1 MTAKRRDCPTIAET
15 PPSMACFF
23 GFHDVSPWNPDND
36 TLAVLRIDRELREL
50 PHGELAEVC
59 LWRPG
64 EAPEAVGTTAAWN
77 FQIGARCQWLADGR
91 LIYNTVQD
99 GELRAVAHDR
109 RTDAS
114 ERLPFAIGAV
124 DPDGRESIAPHYGR
138 LARHW
143 PAYGVACAAAPSA
156 GAAAPDDDGLW
167 RMDLATGAL
176 SLFLSVAEVAAFRP
190 RPVPGGVAHFL
201 SHPLYSPSGRRVAF
215 MHRFFTADG
224 ALYSRFLAA
233 DRSGAGMRLLAEEKA
248 SHFCWR
254 DDETILLWTRR
265 LPSSVAAMRRR
276 GWFASP
282 MLRPALRLARRARGA
297 AKQALTGEYYVHLR
311 VDDPEH
317 REAVGRDL
325 LRVDGHPMYRP
336 GGRWFVTDTYPDAN
350 REQAL
355 ILFDAETARRVD
367 IGSFHAAP
375 AFGDGDIKCD
385 LHPRWDRTGRFV
397 CVDTTRNGNRQC
409 AVVDVR
415 PALGAA

>member
-1 MTAKRRDCPTIAET
+1 MTAHRRDCPVVAET
-15 PPSMACFF
+15 PNDMACFF
-23 GFHDVSPWNPDND
+23 GFHDVGPWSPDND
-36 TLAVLRIDRELREL
+36 TLAVLRIDPDLRSL
-50 PHGELAEVC
+50 PRGERAEVC

-64 EAPEAVGTTAAWN
+64 EKPEPIATTAAWN
-77 FQIGARCQWLADGR
+77 FQIGARCQWLPDGR
-91 LIYNTVQD
+91 LLYNTVQD

-109 RTDAS
+109 RTGAG
-114 ERLPFAIGAV
+114 EPLPFAAGAV
-124 DPDGRESIAPHYGR
+124 DPCGRESIAPHYGR

-143 PAYGVACAAAPSA
+143 PAYGVACADAPSPDA
-156 GAAAPDDDGLW
+156 PAPDDDGLW

-176 SLFLSVAEVAAFRP
+176 GLFLSVAEVAAFRP
-190 RPVPGGVAHFL
+190 RPVPGDVPHFL

-215 MHRFFTADG
+215 MHRFFTSDG
-224 ALYSRFLAA
+224 ALYSRLLAVDRNGA
-233 DRSGAGMRLLAEEKA
+233 DMRLLAEEKA

-265 LPSSVAAMRRR
+265 LPSAVAALRRR
-276 GWFASP
+276 GWLASP
-282 MLRPALRLARRARGA
+282 ILRPALRLARRARGK
-297 AKQALTGEYYVHLR
+297 AKQALTGEHYVHLR
-311 VDDPEH
+311 VDDPAR

-355 ILFDAETARRVD
+355 MLFDTETGRRVD
-367 IGSFHAAP
+367 IGSFRADAAF
-375 AFGDGDIKCD
+375 ADWDVKCD
-385 LHPRWDRTGRFV
+385 LHPRWDGTGRFV

-415 PALGAA
+415 RALDAS